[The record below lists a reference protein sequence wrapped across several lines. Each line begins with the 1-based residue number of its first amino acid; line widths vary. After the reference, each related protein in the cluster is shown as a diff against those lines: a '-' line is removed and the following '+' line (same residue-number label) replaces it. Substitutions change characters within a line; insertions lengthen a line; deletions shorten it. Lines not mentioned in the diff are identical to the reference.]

1 MENDVIRVLLVD
13 DDAAYAGVAR
23 HLLSQVQGKN
33 FDLIWKKDGDE
44 ALEELKSNR
53 AIEIILMDYLLPRKS
68 GLEIARQLR
77 EQKIDIPVIFL
88 TTHKDFHA
96 VVEAMKYGVHD
107 YLVKDEAMDTVLP
120 KTILS
125 VLERVQ
131 LKNQIADAEKQKLI
145 AQKRAEA
152 IQELIVAVCHEFNN
166 PLAAIKICA
175 EIISR
180 QQLAEEGRMALSKF
194 NANLSM
200 LEKEVL
206 RLRNIH
212 WDMDSPKGG

>member
-33 FDLIWKKDGDE
+33 FNLIWKKDGDE

-68 GLEIARQLR
+68 GLEIARQLM
-77 EQKIDIPVIFL
+77 EQKIDIPIIFL
-88 TTHKDFHA
+88 TTHKDVHA
-96 VVEAMKYGVHD
+96 DVEAMKYGVHD

-145 AQKRAEA
+145 TQKRAEA

-166 PLAAIKICA
+166 PLAAIKISA
-175 EIISR
+175 EIIAR
-180 QQLAEEGRMALSKF
+180 QKLAEEERMALSKF

>member
-13 DDAAYAGVAR
+13 DDAAYVAVAR

>member
-1 MENDVIRVLLVD
+1 MDSEAIHVLLVD
-13 DDAAYAGVAR
+13 DDAAYVTVAE
-23 HLLSQVQGKN
+23 HLLSTFHPKK
-33 FDLIWKKDGDE
+33 FHLIVKKDGDE
-44 ALEELKSNR
+44 AIEELKTNHS
-53 AIEIILMDYLLPRKS
+53 IQIILMDYFLPRKN
-68 GLEIARQLR
+68 GLEIAKQLSAR
-77 EQKIDIPVIFL
+77 NIDIPIIFL

-131 LKNQIADAEKQKLI
+131 LKKQIADAEKQKLV

-166 PLAAIKICA
+166 PLAAIKISA
-175 EIISR
+175 DIVSR
-180 QQLAEEGRMALSKF
+180 QDLTEKEKALLAEFSD
-194 NANLSM
+194 NINT

-212 WDMDSPKGG
+212 WDMDSPNEP

>member
-33 FDLIWKKDGDE
+33 FNLIWKKDGDE

-68 GLEIARQLR
+68 GLEIARQLM
-77 EQKIDIPVIFL
+77 EQKIDIPIIFL

-145 AQKRAEA
+145 TQKRAEA

-166 PLAAIKICA
+166 PLAAIKISA
-175 EIISR
+175 EIIAR
-180 QQLAEEGRMALSKF
+180 QKLAEEERMALSKF